1 MRRMLILLA
10 AVLSAACMQAQEP
23 QYKMILTLKD
33 GRRMAALCDDIDSMR
48 LARLGQTR
56 ARLAE
61 RYATST
67 SVAVTIDA
75 DEGVSRVRAVCVPR
89 GEVPADPRALIEAQD
104 PVGSPA
110 PCARAFDF
118 LTPSTPYTVLAV
130 AYNADG
136 LPGEVERID
145 VATGKREDDPFAV
158 ELVRAGA
165 TTADY
170 AVTPRDASISYYHI
184 LTGLD
189 YYASWQQEDGAAGDV
204 LQHFVSMWRT
214 FASWYGDT
222 WQSLMRDDL
231 RQGRSEGSAQH
242 LMWDAEQV
250 IVAFGMTPEGELA
263 TPIQVEKV
271 RTAAPTPSDNE
282 IAVEVTE
289 CRWGEVAV
297 KATTSNN
304 DAYFV
309 TVQPESYVS
318 QFATSEELLVGL
330 CYKAD
335 NLNPAAIARTADTD
349 SENGLWTFTPR
360 PKEDTQYTVIAVGL
374 DEGAPSTKP
383 VIKKITVPGGS
394 F

>member
-1 MRRMLILLA
+1 MTRMLILLA
-10 AVLSAACMQAQEP
+10 AVLSAACLQAQEP
-23 QYKMILTLKD
+23 QYKMILTMKD

-56 ARLAE
+56 ALLSG
-61 RYATST
+61 RYVTSS
-67 SVAVTIDA
+67 SVAVTVGA
-75 DEGVSRVRAVCVPR
+75 DEGVSRVRAVCVPQAA
-89 GEVPADPRALIEAQD
+89 VPADPRALVEAQD

-110 PCARAFDF
+110 PCTRAFDF
-118 LTPSTPYTVLAV
+118 LTPSTLYAVLAV
-130 AYNADG
+130 AYDADG
-136 LPGEVERID
+136 LPGEVARLD
-145 VATGKREDDPFAV
+145 VATGTREADPFTIRV
-158 ELVRAGA
+158 DRAGA
-165 TTADY
+165 TTIDY
-170 AVTPRDASISYYHI
+170 TVTPRDASVSYYHI
-184 LTGLD
+184 LTGPG
-189 YYASWQQEDGAAGDV
+189 YYASWQQEDGAEGDV

-231 RQGRSEGSAQH
+231 RQGTSAGSAQH

-250 IVAFGMTPEGELA
+250 VVAFGMTPGGELA

-271 RTAAPTPSDNE
+271 RTAAPTPSANE
-282 IAVEVTE
+282 LAVEVTE
-289 CRWGEVAV
+289 CRWGEVTV
-297 KATTSNN
+297 KVATTNN
-304 DAYFV
+304 DPYFV

-318 QFATSEELLVGL
+318 RFATEEELLVGL
-330 CYKAD
+330 CYEAD
-335 NLNPAAIARTADTD
+335 NLNPAAISRTADTD
-349 SENGLWTFTPR
+349 DENGVWEFTPR